1 MILSHPIF
9 IFKKYHNFTNPLLKN
24 PIKLI
29 FPLYDKYE
37 FNTFTQRGDCKMNR
51 ILSKKVA
58 VISMAAAVTFSSLG
72 FAGHNS
78 LTEAK
83 GKKNEPTNVIMM
95 VMDGTSS
102 GATSLARWY
111 KGENLAMDEIVIGGM
126 RTHSAESAITDSAP
140 AATALA
146 TGHKSNDK
154 IVGLLPEV
162 VNTPGV
168 DAVNPEDAFKP
179 VANVL
184 EGAKL
189 LGKSTG
195 IISTSEIQHATPA
208 GFTSH
213 ATHRS
218 NYHDIA
224 EQQVYQGIDVVL
236 GGGKE
241 ALLPGTTSNSRVD
254 GEDLTTVLD
263 AKGYDFV
270 ETRDEL
276 LKTKSNKIWGSFA
289 PSAMA
294 YDFDRKVTSNNEPSL
309 AEMTKKAI
317 DTLSKDKD
325 GFFLFVEGSKVD
337 WAAHANDTIGI
348 ISDVLAFDDAVNEA
362 LKFAKKDGNTM
373 VIAVSDHGNSGITMG
388 NVNTNSNYPEIPVS
402 AYIDP
407 LKKASMT
414 IEGAL
419 KQLKADRSNMK
430 EVAELYGLDSLT
442 ATEIEALK
450 TSKSLQADMTKMLA
464 NRANIGFSTGGHT
477 GEDVFL
483 YAYGPSKPYGLI
495 DNTDIAKTMAK
506 FLGFDLNKTTDKL
519 FVNARES
526 FEKKG
531 YKTRIDVTD
540 EKNPVFIAEKQKIK
554 IELPVNKNVAYVT
567 QNKKTYTKTL
577 DGVTVYNSKDFYVS
591 EVALNLSK

>member
-1 MILSHPIF
+1 MIIGE
-9 IFKKYHNFTNPLLKN
+9 
-24 PIKLI
+24 
-29 FPLYDKYE
+29 DKRMSYGI
-37 FNTFTQRGDCKMNR
+37 R
-51 ILSKKVA
+51 KKV
-58 VISMAAAVTFSSLG
+58 VGISIAAAVTISSLG
-72 FAGHNS
+72 FAANS
-78 LTEAK
+78 NLTEAK
-83 GKKNEPTNVIMM
+83 DKKKEPTNVIMM
-95 VMDGTSS
+95 VMDGTSA
-102 GATSLARWY
+102 GATTLSRWY
-111 KGENLAMDEIVIGGM
+111 KGENLALDEIVIGGV

-146 TGHKSNDK
+146 TGNKSNDK
-154 IVGLLPEV
+154 IIGLLPKI

-168 DAVNPEDAFKP
+168 DPVDLEDEFKP

-189 LGKSTG
+189 TGKSTG

-208 GFTSH
+208 GFSSH
-213 ATHRS
+213 AVHRS
-218 NYHDIA
+218 NYQDIA

-241 ALLPGTTSNSRVD
+241 SLVPGSTKNARVD
-254 GEDLTTVLD
+254 GENLLEVLD
-263 AKGYDFV
+263 EKGYDIV

-289 PSAMA
+289 PSALA
-294 YDFDRKVTSNNEPSL
+294 YDFDRQVTKNTEPSL
-309 AEMTKKAI
+309 AEMTEKAI
-317 DTLSKDKD
+317 DTLSKNEK

-337 WAAHANDTIGI
+337 WAAHANDPIGM

-362 LKFAKKDGNTM
+362 LDFAKKDGNTM

-388 NVNTNSNYPEIPVS
+388 NQNTNSNYPEIPVS
-402 AYIDP
+402 TYIDP

-419 KQLKADRSNMK
+419 KQLKSDRSNMK
-430 EVAELYGLDSLT
+430 EVANLYGLDNLTTAEMDSLK
-442 ATEIEALK
+442 A
-450 TSKSLQADMTKMLA
+450 SNSLQTDMTKMLA
-464 NRANIGFSTGGHT
+464 NRANIGFTTGGHT

-483 YAYGPSKPYGLI
+483 YAYGPSKPYGLV

-506 FLGFDLNKTTDKL
+506 FMGFELGKTTDKL

-531 YKTRIDVTD
+531 YKTRIDVTN
-540 EKNPVFIAEKQKIK
+540 KNNPVFIAEKDNNK
-554 IELPVNKNVAYVT
+554 IELPVNKNIVRVT
-567 QNKKTYTKTL
+567 HNNKSYNKSL
-577 DGVTVYNSKDFYVS
+577 NGITVYNGEEFYVS
-591 EVALNLSK
+591 DVVLNLSK